1 MIKQTPKLLKS
12 IFIVFAILA
21 NSAVTAEDSR
31 AIRIDYPA
39 TRLAEN
45 VYVIYGPVGEPTRT
59 NQGFRNNVVFVVTDT
74 GVVVM
79 DPGTSVYVGQMVLR
93 KIRDVTDKP
102 VVAVFNSHIHGDH
115 WLGNQAFK
123 DANPKVR
130 IYAHANMIKMAKNG
144 EGEHWLKMFNGAT
157 DNAVVGTRVVAPDTP
172 VSDGQVITIGGTQ
185 FRVLEAGRSHT
196 DGDIMIEMPQKKV
209 LFTGD
214 IVRVGLIGINDL
226 SYKGYLAAIERILRT
241 KSAIYIPG
249 HGKAGDKKIV
259 LTYRNFINTLRSTV
273 AKHYDEGLTD
283 YQVKPYVANAL
294 QEYRNWARFEENL
307 GRLVSL
313 TYLEIQEE
321 SFK

>member
-1 MIKQTPKLLKS
+1 MIT
-12 IFIVFAILA
+12 
-21 NSAVTAEDSR
+21 
-31 AIRIDYPA
+31 
-39 TRLAEN
+39 
-45 VYVIYGPVGEPTRT
+45 
-59 NQGFRNNVVFVVTDT
+59 
-74 GVVVM
+74 
-79 DPGTSVYVGQMVLR
+79 
-93 KIRDVTDKP
+93 
-102 VVAVFNSHIHGDH
+102 
-115 WLGNQAFK
+115 
-123 DANPKVR
+123 
-130 IYAHANMIKMAKNG
+130 MAKNG

-214 IVRVGLIGINDL
+214 IVRVGLLGINDL